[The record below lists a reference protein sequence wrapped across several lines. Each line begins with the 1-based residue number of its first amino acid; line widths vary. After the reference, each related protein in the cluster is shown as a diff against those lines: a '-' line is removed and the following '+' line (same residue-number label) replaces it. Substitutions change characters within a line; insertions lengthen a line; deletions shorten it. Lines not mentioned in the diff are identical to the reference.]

1 MEANV
6 QLNYFS
12 KKSLLTTDLNSL
24 FERLF
29 NEIGGAFTVTCQEM
43 SEREKQEALLT
54 TDDLP
59 LIEERFHV
67 SLLRDGHYLRR
78 KDIEEKAIQLGRK

>member
-1 MEANV
+1 MEADV

-29 NEIGGAFTVTCQEM
+29 GEVGDNFTVSCKEM
-43 SEREKQEALLT
+43 SEREKQQAVIEA
-54 TDDLP
+54 DDLP

-67 SLLRDGHYLRR
+67 FLLSDGHYLRR
-78 KDIEEKAIQLGRK
+78 KDIEEKAIHLGQK

>member
-1 MEANV
+1 METDV

-29 NEIGGAFTVTCQEM
+29 NEIGDAFTVSCQEM
-43 SEREKQEALLT
+43 SEREKQEAVVA
-54 TDDLP
+54 TDELP

-67 SLLRDGHYLRR
+67 FLLSDGHYLRR
-78 KDIEEKAIQLGRK
+78 KDIEEKAVRLGQK